1 MYQNHTKETNNNYN
15 KSLLCDHK
23 AKLIQAIKRIKHEV
37 DECREAERET
47 HVESVDVENSFD
59 ALERE
64 IRAEFQNLHRFLDEE
79 ECRDLD
85 RLRREKQKQLK
96 QLKEREKKIA
106 GQGRDLEGAIA
117 VLNSKLT
124 EEDSPKLLKVRKCR
138 RSHHSSLRPSLFPF
152 CLSRS
157 QVSFVPPAE
166 VDTEVRSGQF
176 VGPIQYRIWKHMKS
190 CLYPNI
196 TSVTFDPET
205 AHPNLSMS
213 QSCTSVWFEEDKD
226 TKDCQPN
233 PRRFHYYY
241 CLLSHQ
247 GFTTG
252 RHYWEVE
259 VGRKTAWRL
268 GVAKEDVQ
276 RGEMTATGTS
286 NGLWTMALKG
296 GSVFACTDPKP
307 TKVNVSVR
315 LVRIGVFLDCEKEE
329 VSFYNAVT
337 MAPIYTFSMGTV
349 MVPLFPFYNPCDTD
363 DGKNTEAIKIFN
375 PSL

>member
-1 MYQNHTKETNNNYN
+1 MYRNHAKDTNNNCN
-15 KSLLCDHK
+15 KQLLGDYK
-23 AKLIQAIKRIKHEV
+23 EKLIQAIKRIKHEV

-47 HVESVDVENSFD
+47 YIESVEVESSFD

-64 IRAEFQNLHRFLDEE
+64 IRAEFENLHRFLDEE
-79 ECRDLD
+79 ECKDLE
-85 RLRREKQKQLK
+85 RLQRERQKQLK

-106 GQGRDLEGAIA
+106 GQGRDLERAIT

-124 EEDSPKLLKVRKCR
+124 EEDSPKLLKEIQDLVK
-138 RSHHSSLRPSLFPF
+138 
-152 CLSRS
+152 RS

-166 VDTEVRSGQF
+166 VDTEVRAGQF

-196 TSVTFDPET
+196 TSVTFDPDT
-205 AHPNLSMS
+205 AHPNLSLS
-213 QSCTSVWFEEDKD
+213 ESCTSVWFEEDKD

-241 CLLSHQ
+241 CVFGRQ

-259 VGRKTAWRL
+259 VGHKTAWRL
-268 GVAKEDVQ
+268 GVAQDDVP
-276 RGEMTATGTS
+276 RGETTATGTS
-286 NGLWTMALKG
+286 GGHWTLALKG
-296 GSVFACTDPKP
+296 GSIIACTDPKP
-307 TKVNVSVR
+307 TKVTVSVR
-315 LVRIGVFLDCEKEE
+315 LARIGVFLDCEKEE
-329 VSFYNAVT
+329 VSFYNAIT
-337 MAPIYTFSMGTV
+337 MAPIYTFTMGTV

-363 DGKNTEAIKIFN
+363 DGNNTAALKIFS

>member
-1 MYQNHTKETNNNYN
+1 MYQNHIKDTNNNCN
-15 KSLLCDHK
+15 KTLLSEYK
-23 AKLIQAIKRIKHEV
+23 EKLIQSIKRIKHEV

-47 HVESVDVENSFD
+47 YIESLEVENSFD

-79 ECRDLD
+79 ESRDLE
-85 RLRREKQKQLK
+85 RLNREKQKQLK
-96 QLKEREKKIA
+96 QLKEREKKIVA
-106 GQGRDLEGAIA
+106 QGRDLDNAIT
-117 VLNSKLT
+117 VLNGKLA
-124 EEDSPKLLKVRKCR
+124 EEDSPKLLKEIQDLVK
-138 RSHHSSLRPSLFPF
+138 
-152 CLSRS
+152 RS
-157 QVSFVPPAE
+157 QVSFTPPAE

-196 TSVTFDPET
+196 TSATFDPDT
-205 AHPNLSMS
+205 AHPNLSLS
-213 QSCTSVWFEEDKD
+213 QSCNSVWFDEDKD
-226 TKDCQPN
+226 TKDCDDN

-241 CLLSHQ
+241 CVLGHQ

-259 VGRKTAWRL
+259 VAHKTAWRL
-268 GVAKEDVQ
+268 GVAREDVE
-276 RGEMTATGTS
+276 RGEMDATGTTS
-286 NGLWTMALKG
+286 GLWTLALKG

-307 TKVNVSVR
+307 TKVPVSVR

-337 MAPIYTFSMGTV
+337 MAPIYTFTMETV
-349 MVPLFPFYNPCDTD
+349 MVPLFPFYNPCDAD
-363 DGKNTEAIKIFN
+363 DGKNVAALKIFN